1 MMLPASP
8 DKSERKPAKLGRYD
22 KLVPIA
28 AGGMASVW
36 AARLRGPAGFSK
48 IVAIKAMLPELAEE
62 PDFRTMFLDEARV
75 ASRLRHP
82 NICETFD
89 IGDEDGELFLA
100 MEWIEGAALS
110 RILSRGKE
118 PLDLA
123 LAARIIADAC
133 AGLHAAHDA
142 TDDDGAPLAIVHRDV
157 SPQNI
162 LVSIDGSVKVADFG
176 IAHARGKQHATAT
189 GQAKGKLAYMSPEQL
204 RAKTEVDRRAD
215 VFALG
220 AVLYEMT
227 TGKKPFDGPTDIE
240 RMRAVLERAPTAP
253 SELRAGYP
261 LELERIVLRALN
273 KDREARFSSAEGMR
287 IALERFLASPA
298 VPRVPSTRDIANL
311 VRERCGDEIDEHRAQ
326 IQSACAHRD
335 MPSNA
340 PGALAIRPVVVTP
353 AQPPRRAGWVVSAV
367 VLALVLGGV
376 TASFAMGWIP
386 GTTAA
391 PTLTADAPSSLPHD
405 APTVTAVAVPEMQ
418 APPAPAVDAG
428 PMVRFHVTPDDAQ
441 LVVDG
446 TPVDTDALPLPT
458 GDQMHVVLVKAP
470 GYADRLLVVD
480 AHSQPTVEVV
490 LDPAADAGD
499 AGHHD
504 E

>member
-1 MMLPASP
+1 
-8 DKSERKPAKLGRYD
+8 
-22 KLVPIA
+22 
-28 AGGMASVW
+28 MASVW

-110 RILSRGKE
+110 RVMSRGKE

-123 LAARIIADAC
+123 LAARIIIDAC

-142 TDDDGAPLAIVHRDV
+142 TDEDGTPLGIVHRDV

-162 LVSIDGSVKVADFG
+162 LLSIDGSVKVADFG
-176 IAHARGKQHATAT
+176 IAQARGKQHATAT

-273 KDREARFSSAEGMR
+273 KDRDARFSSAEGLR
-287 IALERFLASPA
+287 IALERFLATL
-298 VPRVPSTRDIANL
+298 PRQPSTRDIANL

-326 IQSACAHRD
+326 IQAACAHRD

-340 PGALAIRPVVVTP
+340 PPSAVVVTP
-353 AQPPRRAGWVVSAV
+353 VAPARSRRTGWLVSAV
-367 VLALVLGGV
+367 VLALVAGGV
-376 TASFAMGWIP
+376 TASFAMGWVP
-386 GTTAA
+386 GTTAL
-391 PTLTADAPSSLPHD
+391 PTLTADPPSSLPHD
-405 APTVTAVAVPEMQ
+405 APSVTALSVPETL

-446 TPVDTDALPLPT
+446 TPVDTDTLPLPT

-480 AHSQPTVEVV
+480 AHSQPSIEVV
-490 LDPAADAGD
+490 LDLAADAGD
-499 AGHHD
+499 AGGAGGRD
-504 E
+504 P

>member
-1 MMLPASP
+1 
-8 DKSERKPAKLGRYD
+8 
-22 KLVPIA
+22 
-28 AGGMASVW
+28 MASVW

-110 RILSRGKE
+110 RVMSRGKE

-123 LAARIIADAC
+123 LAARIIIDAC

-142 TDDDGAPLAIVHRDV
+142 TDEDGTPLGIVHRDV

-162 LVSIDGSVKVADFG
+162 LLSIDGSVKVADFG
-176 IAHARGKQHATAT
+176 IAQARGKQHATAT

-273 KDREARFSSAEGMR
+273 KDRDARFSSAEGLR
-287 IALERFLASPA
+287 IALERFLATL
-298 VPRVPSTRDIANL
+298 PRQPSTRDIANL

-326 IQSACAHRD
+326 IQAACAHRD
-335 MPSNA
+335 MPSTKP
-340 PGALAIRPVVVTP
+340 PGPLRPLVMSTP
-353 AQPPRRAGWVVSAV
+353 IPPPRRAGLVTGAV
-367 VLALVLGGV
+367 ILALVAGGV
-376 TASFAMGWIP
+376 TASFALGWIP
-386 GTTAA
+386 GTTAVPAMTVDPPASVPHEA
-391 PTLTADAPSSLPHD
+391 PSVTAIAIAETLTP
-405 APTVTAVAVPEMQ
+405 
-418 APPAPAVDAG
+418 PPAPAVDAG
-428 PMVRFHVTPDDAQ
+428 PTVTFHITPADAQ
-441 LVVDG
+441 IVVDG
-446 TPVDTDALPLPT
+446 TPMNTDTLPLPT

-480 AHSQPTVEVV
+480 AHAQPTIEIV
-490 LDPAADAGD
+490 LDAAGGAAAD
-499 AGHHD
+499 H
-504 E
+504 